1 MARPSKTIIWG
12 LWLLRFGLG
21 IFLLLWSIDK
31 MVSPI
36 STVEIFAAQYF
47 IDLSP
52 SIVMIMGSLEL
63 TLSLLIMLGMYRT
76 ITYGAGL
83 VIQIVS
89 VAAHYPQLLDPF
101 GKNHLFIA
109 ELSILFGFTA
119 LFVMRNFDTQ
129 WALAKRNNIFARH

>member
-1 MARPSKTIIWG
+1 
-12 LWLLRFGLG
+12 
-21 IFLLLWSIDK
+21 LLWSIDK